1 MIYSRF
7 VPWAIALGL
16 VASLVVSVARFEEE
30 VSEWVP
36 YRAAIDEL
44 TEVIATDANS
54 RGIRRATMA
63 FLYLGGL
70 DGSAVVNHLIYE
82 RGYKYREDRSIERAG
97 LNISFRRYG
106 FSAEAEWREMPGG
119 TDKEKL
125 AYVVKDAASNADYI
139 VMANESSTLPQ
150 HHKINTYASEMR
162 SKLDD
167 TRYFTKLITG
177 IRLSK
182 VETVDIYKPLR

>member
-1 MIYSRF
+1 M
-7 VPWAIALGL
+7 
-16 VASLVVSVARFEEE
+16 
-30 VSEWVP
+30 
-36 YRAAIDEL
+36 

-54 RGIRRATMA
+54 RGIRRARMA

-97 LNISFRRYG
+97 LNISFRHYG